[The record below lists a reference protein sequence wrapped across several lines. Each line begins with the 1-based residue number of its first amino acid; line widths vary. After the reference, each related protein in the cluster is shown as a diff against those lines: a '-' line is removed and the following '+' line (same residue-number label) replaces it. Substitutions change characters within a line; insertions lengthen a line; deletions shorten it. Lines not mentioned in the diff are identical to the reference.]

1 MVRGVRLA
9 WSIES
14 FGSVVVGV
22 KRSLVI
28 LGCSVAFAAGP
39 LVVASPAA
47 ADCPWGT
54 KPTRF
59 EGVCI
64 AGAGGGICADTAGAP
79 VQWRPR
85 LQPERTG
92 FLLYGIPCT
101 AEHYGLCL
109 ARTQQGQ
116 TSPHSAY
123 HVAVTRC

>member
-9 WSIES
+9 WSIEP

-39 LVVASPAA
+39 LVVAPPAA

-64 AGAGGGICADTAGAP
+64 AGAGGGTAPIPP
-79 VQWRPR
+79 VP
-85 LQPERTG
+85 PSSSG
-92 FLLYGIPCT
+92 PVYNPNGVGSVNGIPCT
-101 AEHYGLCL
+101 PEHYGTCL
-109 ARTQQGQ
+109 ALMQQG
-116 TSPHSAY
+116 
-123 HVAVTRC
+123 